1 MPNQPDWR
9 AQIKKLATLVAE
21 KKLSQ
26 PDIARE
32 TGVDQGQVSR
42 ILAGQSKRLS
52 RNTLKLCQYAETL
65 KPDSAS
71 ATTARDLQETILG
84 IWNGTSQHAQALKQL
99 LQAIDATQQ
108 TFRLREK

>member
-1 MPNQPDWR
+1 MPIQTDWR
-9 AQIKKLATLVAE
+9 SHIKKLATLVAE

-52 RNTLKLCQYAETL
+52 RNTLKLCQYAETIG
-65 KPDSAS
+65 PDSTS
-71 ATTARDLQETILG
+71 TTTARDLQETILG
-84 IWNGTSQHAQALKQL
+84 IWNGTSQHALALKQL
-99 LQAIDATQQ
+99 LQTIDATQQ
-108 TFRLREK
+108 SFRLREK

>member
-1 MPNQPDWR
+1 MP
-9 AQIKKLATLVAE
+9 IKKLATLVAE

-42 ILAGQSKRLS
+42 ILAGHSKRLS
-52 RNTLKLCQYAETL
+52 RNTLKLCQYAETV
-65 KPDSAS
+65 KPDSVS
-71 ATTARDLQETILG
+71 TNTARDLQETILG

-99 LQAIDATQQ
+99 LQTIDATQQ
-108 TFRLREK
+108 SFRLRDK